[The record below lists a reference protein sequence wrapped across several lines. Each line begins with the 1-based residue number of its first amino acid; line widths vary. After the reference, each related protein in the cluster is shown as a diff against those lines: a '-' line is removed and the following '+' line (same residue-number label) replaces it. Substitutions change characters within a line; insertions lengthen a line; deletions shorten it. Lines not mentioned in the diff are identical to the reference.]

1 MAIVLTCIFAACN
14 KTGSQDPNNND
25 NNSTTQDPNNNDNNS
40 TTPYIRFIVN
50 DTEYSKVQTKG
61 NEIIVMPTN
70 PQKEGYT
77 FVGWFWDKD
86 TWQRPFTANSMLNEP
101 MTSDMKVYAYF
112 EKQHQHT
119 YAKEWEYNNTYH
131 WHAST
136 CGHDIVSDKATH
148 DFDANHI
155 CTICG
160 YQDTK
165 LHGVEIKT
173 NTLSVDGTNISGKVS
188 NATTIFSFIDE
199 ISVADSATYTVS
211 TDINGS
217 HTIKTKTV
225 NLAIGDNTYYI
236 FVENGK
242 DIRLYTVSIRRR
254 PIYTVTFD
262 SNGGTEVEQQQVEED
277 SFAISPSS
285 KKTGYDLSWDYDF
298 SKPILK
304 DETITANWAAVR
316 YSITYVLNGG
326 ENNSDNP
333 LTYTIEDEITLLPP
347 TKVGYTGRW
356 NNDGKIETG
365 SIGNKTFTASYTINQ
380 YSMKVAPSIEN
391 VCSISDGGIY
401 DYNTQVT
408 INLTEVCLGYDF
420 LGWYNGDTLLSL
432 EYSYSFSIPAG
443 DLEITAKLSVKEE
456 MMPYEF
462 TSTTGTCQITGVKN
476 KNITRAVVPDY
487 VTSIGES
494 AFNNCSYLA
503 SITIPESVTSIGSG
517 AFSGCSKLQDI
528 YITDVAAWCN
538 ISGVGNLMS
547 YYGANNKNLY
557 LNNELATSIAI
568 PDGVTAIPSSAF
580 SSFTSLT
587 NITIPNSVT
596 SIGDY
601 AFYYCRG
608 LTSITIPDSVTSI
621 GNGAFDSCTGLTSI
635 TIPDSV
641 TSIGD
646 YAFGDCN
653 RIQNIYITDMTA
665 WFNISGLDN
674 LMDYGARDKELYINN
689 KLVTS
694 VAIPTG
700 VTAIPSS
707 AFRSFTSLT
716 SITIPD
722 SVTSIGIGAFYNCK
736 GLTSVTIPDS
746 VTSIGGYA
754 FYGCTGLTTVNWNAT
769 ECTSA
774 GSYGNPIFSGCSNL
788 ATVNIGDNV
797 TTIPSYAFF
806 NCTGLTSV
814 VIPDSVT
821 SISGSAFYNC
831 SGLTSIIIPD
841 SVTSI
846 SGSAFYNCSG
856 LTSITIPD
864 SVTSIGS
871 YAFSGCTGLTS
882 ITIPDSVT
890 SIGECAFG
898 GCNSLTSITIPDSV
912 TSIGG
917 SAFSGCNGLTS
928 ISIPDSVTSIGSY
941 AFSGCT
947 GLTSITI
954 PDSVTS
960 IGEYA
965 FGGCTEL
972 TSITIPDSVTSIGK
986 KAFYDCTG
994 LTSVTIGNSVTSIGE
1009 YAFSGCTGLTTVNWN
1024 ATECKYA
1031 GYVSSPYEYTIF
1043 PGCTNLT
1050 TINIGENVTTIPSYA
1065 FYGCSGLT
1073 SVTIPDSVTSI
1084 GNRAFKGCSG
1094 LTSVT
1099 IGNSLTSIGVA
1110 AFAYCRGLTSIT
1122 IPDSVKSI
1130 GSSAFCGCS
1139 SIENI
1144 TIPFVG
1150 AKVGVTD
1157 SDTYQYPFGYI
1168 FGTSSYTGGDGTWQY
1183 YFGNSTSSTTYDFYY
1198 IPSSL
1203 KSVVVTGGNILF
1215 GAFYNCRSLTSITI
1229 LDGVRS
1235 IGEGAFSGCSGLTSI
1250 TIPNSVRSIG
1260 SSAFSGCSSLES
1272 MTIPF
1277 VGAYTGVTSSDRYQ
1291 YPLGYIFGTS
1301 SYTGGVAT
1309 KQYYYGESVSS
1320 RTYRTFYIPAS
1331 LKSVTVTGGNI
1342 LSSAFLNC
1350 NGLTSITIGNSVT
1363 SIGDDAFSKCTGLT
1377 SITIPDSVTSIGSYA
1392 FYGCTGLTSITIPDS
1407 VTSIGIGAFS
1417 GCSNLTTVNWNAIA
1431 CTSAGSHGYPIFENC
1446 SKLTTVNIG
1455 DNVTIIP
1462 SYAFLNCTGLTS
1474 VVIPDSV
1481 TSIGSSAFSGC
1492 SSLTSL
1498 SIPDNITSIGAYAF
1512 RNCNG
1517 LTSITIPDS
1526 MTSIGECAFYD
1537 CSGLTS
1543 VTIPDSVTSI
1553 GNYAFYNCSG
1563 LKTVFYAGTEEQWK
1577 AISIGSDNSRLTS
1590 ATRYYYSE
1598 TEPALNSDCTGY
1610 DGNYWHYDTDETTIV
1625 IWVYKTEEE

>member
-1 MAIVLTCIFAACN
+1 MAVLLTCIFVACD
-14 KTGSQDPNNND
+14 KTGS
-25 NNSTTQDPNNNDNNS
+25 QDPNNNDNNS

-70 PQKEGYT
+70 PQKDGYT

-101 MTSDMKVYAYF
+101 MNSDMKVYAYF

-119 YAKEWEYNNTYH
+119 YAKEWKYNNTYH

-136 CGHDIVSDKATH
+136 CGHNIVSDKATH

-173 NTLSVDGTNISGKVS
+173 NTLSVDDTNISGKVS

-304 DETITANWAAVR
+304 DETITANWSAVR

-333 LTYTIEDEITLLPP
+333 LTYTVEDEITLLAP
-347 TKVGYTGRW
+347 TKVGYTGSW
-356 NNDGKIETG
+356 SNEGKIEIG
-365 SIGNKTFTASYTINQ
+365 STGNKTFTASYTINQ

-443 DLEITAKLSVKEE
+443 DLEIMAKLSVKEE

-462 TSTTGTCQITGVKN
+462 SSTTDTCQITGLKD
-476 KNITRAVVPDY
+476 KNITKAVVPDY
-487 VTSIGES
+487 VTSIGER

-528 YITDVAAWCN
+528 YITDIAAWCN

-557 LNNELATSIAI
+557 LNNELATSITI
-568 PDGVTAIPSSAF
+568 PNGVTAIPSSAF
-580 SSFTSLT
+580 YGCT
-587 NITIPNSVT
+587 
-596 SIGDY
+596 
-601 AFYYCRG
+601 G

-621 GNGAFDSCTGLTSI
+621 GNYAFYNCSGLTSI
-635 TIPDSV
+635 TIPNAVTSIDRYTFYHCSGLTNVRIPDSVTIIGEYAFSGCSVLTNITIPESV

-665 WFNISGLDN
+665 WFNISGLNNFMRYGLSNKN
-674 LMDYGARDKELYINN
+674 LYLNN
-689 KLVTS
+689 ELVTS

-722 SVTSIGIGAFYNCK
+722 SVTSIGISAFYNCK

-746 VTSIGGYA
+746 VTSIGSSA
-754 FYGCTGLTTVNWNAT
+754 FSNCSRLTTVNWNAT

-774 GSYGNPIFSGCSNL
+774 GSYSYPIFQGCTNL
-788 ATVNIGDNV
+788 ATVNIGENV
-797 TTIPSYAFF
+797 TTIPSIAFYGCAGLTSMTLPDSVTSIGKYAFSG
-806 NCTGLTSV
+806 CTGLTSV

-821 SISGSAFYNC
+821 SIGNYAFKGCN
-831 SGLTSIIIPD
+831 S
-841 SVTSI
+841 
-846 SGSAFYNCSG
+846 
-856 LTSITIPD
+856 LTSITIPN

-871 YAFSGCTGLTS
+871 SVFSGCTGLTS

-890 SIGECAFG
+890 SIG
-898 GCNSLTSITIPDSV
+898 D
-912 TSIGG
+912 
-917 SAFSGCNGLTS
+917 
-928 ISIPDSVTSIGSY
+928 Y

-947 GLTSITI
+947 GLTDITI
-954 PDSVTS
+954 PNSMTS
-960 IGEYA
+960 IGNSA
-965 FGGCTEL
+965 FR
-972 TSITIPDSVTSIGK
+972 D
-986 KAFYDCTG
+986 
-994 LTSVTIGNSVTSIGE
+994 
-1009 YAFSGCTGLTTVNWN
+1009 CTGLTTVNWN

-1043 PGCTNLT
+1043 SGCTNLT
-1050 TINIGENVTTIPSYA
+1050 TINIEENVTTIPSYA
-1065 FYGCSGLT
+1065 FYDCSGLT

-1084 GNRAFKGCSG
+1084 GDRAFKGCSG

-1130 GSSAFCGCS
+1130 GSSAFSGCS
-1139 SIENI
+1139 SLENI

-1157 SDTYQYPFGYI
+1157 GDTYQYPFGYI
-1168 FGTSSYTGGDGTWQY
+1168 FGTSSYTDSDGTWQY

-1203 KSVVVTGGNILF
+1203 KSVTVTGGYILY
-1215 GAFYNCRSLTSITI
+1215 GAFYNCSGLTSITI
-1229 LDGVRS
+1229 LDGVTRIRES
-1235 IGEGAFSGCSGLTSI
+1235 AFNNCESLTSI
-1250 TIPNSVRSIG
+1250 TIPNSVKSIG

-1309 KQYYYGESVSS
+1309 EQYYYGESVSS

-1363 SIGDDAFSKCTGLT
+1363 SIGDNAFSGCSGLT
-1377 SITIPDSVTSIGSYA
+1377 SVTIPDSVTSIGNRA
-1392 FYGCTGLTSITIPDS
+1392 FSGCSGLTSITIPDS

-1417 GCSNLTTVNWNAIA
+1417 GCN
-1431 CTSAGSHGYPIFENC
+1431 
-1446 SKLTTVNIG
+1446 
-1455 DNVTIIP
+1455 
-1462 SYAFLNCTGLTS
+1462 
-1474 VVIPDSV
+1474 
-1481 TSIGSSAFSGC
+1481 
-1492 SSLTSL
+1492 SLTSMT
-1498 SIPDNITSIGAYAF
+1498 IPFVGAYT
-1512 RNCNG
+1512 G
-1517 LTSITIPDS
+1517 VTSSGRYQYPLGYIFGTSSYTGGVATEQYYHRSSTDY
-1526 MTSIGECAFYD
+1526 MTSDTYYIPSSLKSVIVTGGNILYGAFYN

-1553 GNYAFYNCSG
+1553 GGSAINSERDFR
-1563 LKTVFYAGTEEQWK
+1563 KTQQK
-1577 AISIGSDNSRLTS
+1577 ISNNIENSLQMI
-1590 ATRYYYSE
+1590 A
-1598 TEPALNSDCTGY
+1598 
-1610 DGNYWHYDTDETTIV
+1610 
-1625 IWVYKTEEE
+1625 